1 MADHD
6 RTCVVFNKGKSEVI
20 MADHDMTCVVF
31 NKGESEVS
39 WLTMIGPV

>member
-1 MADHD
+1 MADYD
-6 RTCVVFNKGKSEVI
+6 MTCVVFNKGESI